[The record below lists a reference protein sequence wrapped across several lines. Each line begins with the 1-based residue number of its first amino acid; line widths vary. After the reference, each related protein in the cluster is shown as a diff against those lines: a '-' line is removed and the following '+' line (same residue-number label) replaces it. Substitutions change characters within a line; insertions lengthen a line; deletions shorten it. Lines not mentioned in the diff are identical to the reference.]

1 MGEGGGYGR
10 GGSSITSAPKPS
22 SLAPPGDQSPARLGM
37 VAASRAPVWG
47 EAGSRWS
54 HLKLGPRDQALSPAR
69 LFKAA
74 AQNRRGGG
82 AQGPGSGRWEK
93 VSGGVPSPTKRK
105 PVAGARGLLGDHG
118 ARGKA
123 EAGSQARWGPGH
135 PPTQVSSFL
144 FLWGWKVEET
154 TTRPGG
160 ERTASPGHDDAL
172 EHMFIFISL

>member
-93 VSGGVPSPTKRK
+93 VSGGSLPQLRESRWWGL
-105 PVAGARGLLGDHG
+105 AGRPWGQRQGRGWQPGQVGTWPPPYTSVLISLPLGLEGRRDHDEARGRKD
-118 ARGKA
+118 
-123 EAGSQARWGPGH
+123 SQPG
-135 PPTQVSSFL
+135 
-144 FLWGWKVEET
+144 
-154 TTRPGG
+154 TR
-160 ERTASPGHDDAL
+160 
-172 EHMFIFISL
+172 

>member
-105 PVAGARGLLGDHG
+105 PVVGAC
-118 ARGKA
+118 
-123 EAGSQARWGPGH
+123 W
-135 PPTQVSSFL
+135 
-144 FLWGWKVEET
+144 ET
-154 TTRPGG
+154 TGPEARQRLAARPGG
-160 ERTASPGHDDAL
+160 DLATPLHKCPHFSSSGAGRKKRPRRSPGEKGQPARDTMML
-172 EHMFIFISL
+172 